1 MAENVD
7 EDLKGLPP
15 EVIELISKS
24 DAELE
29 RRKNNVE
36 IALEI
41 RSKRAERKR
50 LQETVDKANRYQEN
64 LVEALKFLEPLHL
77 LPDDVKAAH
86 TTSSGVFN
94 PGIKYKP
101 VTADRIILRKEQVE
115 KPKKPRR
122 KRVAP

>member
-7 EDLKGLPP
+7 EDLNGLPP

-36 IALEI
+36 IAMEI
-41 RSKRAERKR
+41 RNKRAERKR
-50 LQETVDKANRYQEN
+50 LQETVDKANMHQEA
-64 LVEALKFLEPLHL
+64 LVAALKFLDEWHL

-101 VTADRIILRKEQVE
+101 VTADRIILREEQA
-115 KPKKPRR
+115 KKVKKTRR
-122 KRVAP
+122 KKSSE

>member
-1 MAENVD
+1 MVENVD

-36 IALEI
+36 IALDI
-41 RSKRAERKR
+41 KSKRAERKR
-50 LQETVDKANRYQEN
+50 LQETVEKANLHQEA
-64 LVEALKFLEPLHL
+64 LVAALKFLDEWHL

-101 VTADRIILRKEQVE
+101 VTADRIILRKEQAAN
-115 KPKKPRR
+115 PKKTRR
-122 KRVAP
+122 KRGL